1 MIRGLTREDKSLLME
16 ALGSLIDELTRDF
29 LESQDET
36 KKEHINEK
44 IFACEDLIQKLEER

>member
-29 LESQDET
+29 LECQDET

-44 IFACEDLIQKLEER
+44 IFAAEDLIQKLEER